1 MDDLTNF
8 SAAEKSPEEIKAAI
22 EKIDLAISKTKEA
35 LSMNSAEPK
44 ESPVLSRMGKKLIAT
59 VIAMCVL
66 LGSFA
71 FCTYA
76 YFTESA
82 LSSGNVI
89 ITGEA
94 DVSFTN
100 SSILPDGSLPGA
112 DDAIGIYPGY
122 TVSKSVYATNNGAY
136 PIYVRAAVSRV
147 ITLDERYAAHGDE
160 IDYSLVLL
168 EMDLVGWQ
176 ERDGY
181 YYYTR
186 PVSAGEATTSLI
198 SQIKFSEEMGNIYK
212 DGTIKVTVRLEAV
225 QANHNGA
232 NVFEA
237 SGWASAGN
245 GGAS

>member
-22 EKIDLAISKTKEA
+22 EKIDLAISKTKQA
-35 LSMNSAEPK
+35 LATTPADPK
-44 ESPVLSRMGKKLIAT
+44 ESATLSRMGKKLIAT
-59 VIAMCVL
+59 VVAMCML

-76 YFTESA
+76 YFTESTS
-82 LSSGNVI
+82 SSGNVI

-100 SSILPDGSLPGA
+100 SSVLPDGSLPSV

-122 TVSKSVYATNNGAY
+122 TVSKNVYAQNNGTY
-136 PIYVRAAVSRV
+136 PIYVRAAVSSV
-147 ITLDERYAAHGDE
+147 ITLDEKYANRNDE
-160 IDYSLVLL
+160 IDYSLILL

-186 PVSAGEATTSLI
+186 PIGTGEATTSLI
-198 SQIKFSEEMGNIYK
+198 SQIKFSEKMGNIYK
-212 DGTIKVTVRLEAV
+212 DGTIKVTVLLEAV
-225 QANHNGA
+225 QANNNGA
-232 NVFEA
+232 TVFEA